1 MARQS
6 KPRSPFS
13 RKHGAS
19 NGLDTRRRP
28 VMNRNIF
35 HGMRTGRD
43 WHEIES
49 RANWT
54 DLIAVVI
61 GLVILVVGCGVFKGL

>member
-1 MARQS
+1 MH
-6 KPRSPFS
+6 RS
-13 RKHGAS
+13 
-19 NGLDTRRRP
+19 
-28 VMNRNIF
+28 IF
-35 HGMRTGRD
+35 YGMRTGRD

-54 DLIAVVI
+54 DWIAVVI

>member
-1 MARQS
+1 
-6 KPRSPFS
+6 
-13 RKHGAS
+13 
-19 NGLDTRRRP
+19 
-28 VMNRNIF
+28 MNRNIF

-54 DLIAVVI
+54 DLIAAVI
-61 GLVILVVGCGVFKGL
+61 GLVILVVAVVFLRGCDDVAGQERQRSHGKPIDVNDD

>member
-1 MARQS
+1 
-6 KPRSPFS
+6 
-13 RKHGAS
+13 
-19 NGLDTRRRP
+19 
-28 VMNRNIF
+28 MNRNIF
-35 HGMRTGRD
+35 YGMRTGRD
-43 WHEIES
+43 WHELES